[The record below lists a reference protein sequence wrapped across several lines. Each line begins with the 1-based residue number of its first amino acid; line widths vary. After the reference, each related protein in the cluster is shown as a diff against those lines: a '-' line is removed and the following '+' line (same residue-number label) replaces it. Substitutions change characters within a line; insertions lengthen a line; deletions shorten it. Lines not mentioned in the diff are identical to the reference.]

1 MKKEQAKEYKKFIE
15 KIRNKKMFALARFAD
30 GEQMFIESKGGRGI
44 DGWSAPGKTS
54 KLGTDLEGS
63 LILGSSNGC
72 YVGISDDTT
81 NQRSKLFYMNKMPNI
96 DSEKVTMSN
105 IFVGGTYEMFTVDIL
120 NLMNSRNVVIVCS
133 YRADIKNIVKYF
145 KNAQVILGPADCS
158 SFWERSSEKW
168 LKEMHADI
176 KGKKG
181 YYYLFALGPI
191 SSVTIPRLWD
201 RNKDNTYIDIGS
213 SLDPILFGRATRPY
227 HLSGHKDSKL
237 LVELEVQDNIEDK
250 EKGISCILNCYK
262 RWDLIEEWLTAVES
276 QSESVDEIHIL
287 FNTNPPNNI
296 IEFLREKEGVTNIV
310 VSDKNLG
317 VWNRFAYAFNCK
329 SKYVC
334 IFDDDTIPGKRWIE
348 NCLII

>member
-30 GEQMFIESKGGRGI
+30 GEQMFIESKGEGI
-44 DGWSAPGKTS
+44 DGWTAPGKTS

-191 SSVTIPRLWD
+191 SSVTPRLWD
-201 RNKDNTYIDIGS
+201 RNKDNTYIDIGYWIRYY
-213 SLDPILFGRATRPY
+213 LVEQQDRTIY
-227 HLSGHKDSKL
+227 GHKDS
-237 LVELEVQDNIEDK
+237 
-250 EKGISCILNCYK
+250 
-262 RWDLIEEWLTAVES
+262 
-276 QSESVDEIHIL
+276 
-287 FNTNPPNNI
+287 I
-296 IEFLREKEGVTNIV
+296 IGR
-310 VSDKNLG
+310 VSTG
-317 VWNRFAYAFNCK
+317 QY
-329 SKYVC
+329 
-334 IFDDDTIPGKRWIE
+334 
-348 NCLII
+348 